1 MPVCYNKSVERDK
14 SPSRKEREAMKIFK
28 KNTKTESKKVRVT
41 LLNLFNKEIEVVE
54 TYEDGLN
61 VILCH
66 GFDILKVEII

>member
-1 MPVCYNKSVERDK
+1 
-14 SPSRKEREAMKIFK
+14 MKIFK

-41 LLNLFNKEIEVVE
+41 LLNLFNKEIEVAE

>member
-1 MPVCYNKSVERDK
+1 
-14 SPSRKEREAMKIFK
+14 MKIFK

-41 LLNLFNKEIEVVE
+41 LLNLFNKEIEVAE

-61 VILCH
+61 ALLCH